1 MKRRKARDML
11 ERRIRRGREEE
22 FFTVKMVRQGGTLK
36 LEFVKGRFLT
46 FLCECFWIMVD
57 VFEFIGHVEDFV

>member
-22 FFTVKMVRQGGTLK
+22 FFTVKIVRLGGLK
-36 LEFVKGRFLT
+36 LELVMERFLT
-46 FLCECFWIMVD
+46 FLCECFWVMVD
-57 VFEFIGHVEDFV
+57 IFEFISHVEHFV

>member
-22 FFTVKMVRQGGTLK
+22 FFTVKIVRLGSLK
-36 LEFVKGRFLT
+36 LEFVMEGFLT
-46 FLCECFWIMVD
+46 FVCECFWVMVD
-57 VFEFIGHVEDFV
+57 IFKFIGHVEDFT